1 MRDACAVQDRFSFE
15 SEVVD
20 LNKPCEKIWPKI
32 LRKICVLSLLT
43 TVLGE
48 GSEFELKLN
57 CIQQLYFS
65 WRFFMKMR

>member
-1 MRDACAVQDRFSFE
+1 MA
-15 SEVVD
+15 
-20 LNKPCEKIWPKI
+20 LKNIKKNM
-32 LRKICVLSLLT
+32 CVLSLLT

-65 WRFFMKMR
+65 WRFFMKMG

>member
-1 MRDACAVQDRFSFE
+1 MA
-15 SEVVD
+15 
-20 LNKPCEKIWPKI
+20 LNIKKN
-32 LRKICVLSLLT
+32 VLLLLT

-65 WRFFMKMR
+65 WSVFMKMG